1 MISDPNDPELYRLK
15 VDIDSGA
22 AITQIL
28 EEDSSVTYDEPPEM
42 DANPVKDRAASPQ
55 KPVPTQ
61 GFM

>member
-15 VDIDSGA
+15 VDIDTGA

-28 EEDSSVTYDEPPEM
+28 PEDSLVTYNEPPEM